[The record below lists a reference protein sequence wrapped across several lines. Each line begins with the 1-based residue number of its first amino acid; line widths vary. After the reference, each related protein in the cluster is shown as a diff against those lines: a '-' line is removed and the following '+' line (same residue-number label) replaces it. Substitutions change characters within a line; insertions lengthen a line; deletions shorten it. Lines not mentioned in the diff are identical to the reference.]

1 MRSVHMKGWLVVN
14 SFYKT
19 EKLNTMYSF
28 LIDSCQKRHIEL
40 EIRTGASLLCPVG
53 QSITETYGKPDFVLF
68 WDKDILLARR
78 LEEEGLHVF
87 NSARGIELAD
97 NKALTALALS
107 GKVPT
112 PTTIIAPKTFEAFGY
127 NNYEFLQK
135 AAETLGFPLVIKE
148 VYGSFG
154 QQVYLANDIDE
165 AVEIVK
171 KIGWKDFIMQQY
183 ISSSR
188 GSDVRMN
195 VVGDH
200 VVCAIAR
207 HNANDFRSNI
217 SNGGTAT
224 NFPYNQKLEKLAVAA
239 TKALG
244 LDFAGVDILHGPC
257 DEKDDMYAN
266 PLVCEV
272 NSNPNFKSSIDAT
285 GVDVSQHIVD
295 YILNKLNRQ
304 PHHTK

>member
-1 MRSVHMKGWLVVN
+1 MKGWLVVN
-14 SFYKT
+14 SFYKS

-28 LIDSCQKRHIEL
+28 LTDSCQKRNVDL

-53 QSITETYGKPDFVLF
+53 QSITNKYGKPDFVLF

-78 LEEEGLHVF
+78 LEQEGLPVF
-87 NSARGIELAD
+87 NGARGIELAD
-97 NKALTALALS
+97 NKALTALALV

-127 NNYEFLQK
+127 NNDEFLTKSAQ
-135 AAETLGFPLVIKE
+135 TLGFPLVIKE

-154 QQVYLANDIDE
+154 QQVYLANDLNQAKDI
-165 AVEIVK
+165 IK
-171 KIGWKDFIMQQY
+171 NIGWKDFVMQKF

-188 GSDVRMN
+188 GSDIRVN
-195 VVGDH
+195 VIGDKA
-200 VVCAIAR
+200 VCAIAR
-207 HNANDFRSNI
+207 RNENDFRSNI

-224 NFPYNQKLEKLAVAA
+224 NFVITPTLEQLAVAA

-244 LDFAGVDILHGPC
+244 LDFAGVDILHDSRAEGE
-257 DEKDDMYAN
+257 DLYAH

-272 NSNPNFKSSIDAT
+272 NSNPNFKSSIDVT

-295 YILNKLNRQ
+295 YICDKLGCNN
-304 PHHTK
+304 